1 MKKSIHMEEKHSM
14 KETPPMGTRR
24 IGLMGG
30 TFNPIHVGHLMLA
43 EWALDALKLDEV
55 WMVPAGMPYMK
66 AAQNIL
72 PGAERLRMAQ
82 LAVRGNGRFRCLDLE
97 VKRQGYTYTCETLE
111 ELRGKY
117 PEDAFFFIAGA
128 DCLFSI
134 EKWKA
139 PERIFANCTLVAAVR
154 GENTLPEME
163 AKKRELEERFCE
175 GREIALLPFLHMSI
189 SSTEIRERIRRG
201 QSVRY
206 LVPDDVL
213 AYIREKGFYR
223 EKSD

>member
-1 MKKSIHMEEKHSM
+1 MVEEHSM
-14 KETPPMGTRR
+14 EETPPMGTRR

-55 WMVPAGMPYMK
+55 WMLPAGMPYMK

-117 PEDAFFFIAGA
+117 PKDSFFFIAGA
-128 DCLFSI
+128 DSLFSI

-154 GENTLPEME
+154 GDCAAPLPSYVH
-163 AKKRELEERFCE
+163 
-175 GREIALLPFLHMSI
+175 FLHGNPGAHPQRTERQVSGARRCISI
-189 SSTEIRERIRRG
+189 YQR
-201 QSVRY
+201 
-206 LVPDDVL
+206 
-213 AYIREKGFYR
+213 KGILP
-223 EKSD
+223 